1 MKKTLPRS
9 ESRKSIARVRHDGTA
24 LALVLALAGAG
35 CSGLSNT
42 QRGALIGAGAGG
54 AVGAVIGN
62 AAGSTTKGAII
73 GAAVGGAAGAI
84 IGSRMNDRAETL
96 AAELPNAT
104 IERVGEGILVTFD
117 SGILFGFDSSDLRAQ
132 ARNNLG
138 DLARVLAE
146 DSDDY
151 ELLVAGHTDASGAEA
166 YNQTLSERRA
176 SAASDHLATQG
187 IPSTQIRIQ
196 GLGETEPWPRTR
208 PHRVRR
214 PTGASRSRS
223 SRVPN
228 TATRRSG
235 KPGTDPAPRRERVYL
250 GQTEHRTRLLRGVP
264 QRGPGSRQPPICP
277 SGGRCGP
284 HVEGV
289 GPPRRRDPNAFDGAR
304 VAHGAHRRP

>member
-9 ESRKSIARVRHDGTA
+9 ESPKSISRVRHDGTA
-24 LALVLALAGAG
+24 LALVLALACAG

-54 AVGAVIGN
+54 AVGAVISN

-117 SGILFGFDSSDLRAQ
+117 SGILFGFDSSNLRAQ
-132 ARNNLG
+132 SRNNLS

-151 ELLVAGHTDASGAEA
+151 ELLVAGHTDASGADA

-176 SAASDHLATQG
+176 SAASDFLATQG
-187 IPSTQIRIQ
+187 IPATQLRIQ
-196 GLGETEPWPRTR
+196 GLGEMEPVASNETPAGQEANR
-208 PHRVRR
+208 RVEVAIF
-214 PTGASRSRS
+214 AS
-223 SRVPN
+223 
-228 TATRRSG
+228 AEY
-235 KPGTDPAPRRERVYL
+235 REEAV
-250 GQTEHRTRLLRGVP
+250 
-264 QRGPGSRQPPICP
+264 RQ
-277 SGGRCGP
+277 
-284 HVEGV
+284 
-289 GPPRRRDPNAFDGAR
+289 AR
-304 VAHGAHRRP
+304 N